1 MMGLPGFRILTI
13 KILILI
19 KKITNVWYHLLCT
32 NVGYSLNV
40 PAVKLFSNKN
50 LMIFGL
56 LMLFCFR
63 ALIEGKIVFISWF
76 VTVFCFKTAHKIQNI
91 SKFIK
96 EQVFFSKWTIDGMQ
110 HQFNENWLDREKMGF
125 LRNT

>member
-40 PAVKLFSNKN
+40 PAVKLFSNKKKS
-50 LMIFGL
+50 LF

-63 ALIEGKIVFISWF
+63 ALIKSKIGV
-76 VTVFCFKTAHKIQNI
+76 
-91 SKFIK
+91 
-96 EQVFFSKWTIDGMQ
+96 
-110 HQFNENWLDREKMGF
+110 LD
-125 LRNT
+125 